1 MYEALVWL
9 MVETL
14 DGASFILLLWLCSFE
29 RLLLLPPRLFEF
41 EHYLEV
47 LETVAVVFLALLPCS
62 LGPYWPPKTLLWYF
76 FKILRPL
83 RSLDF
88 LWPSSWATLC

>member
-9 MVETL
+9 IVEILEGT
-14 DGASFILLLWLCSFE
+14 SFVLLLWLCSFE

-47 LETVAVVFLALLPCS
+47 LEIEASVLVFLALLPCS
-62 LGPYWPPKTLLWYF
+62 LG
-76 FKILRPL
+76 
-83 RSLDF
+83 
-88 LWPSSWATLC
+88 AH